1 MIDLW
6 LLKNWVNL
14 ARKREAVEQIRG

>member
-6 LLKNWVNL
+6 LLKNWVKL
-14 ARKREAVEQIRG
+14 ARKREAVEKIRG

>member
-6 LLKNWVNL
+6 LLKNWVKL

>member
-6 LLKNWVNL
+6 LLKNWVKL
-14 ARKREAVEQIRG
+14 ARKRKAVEKIRG